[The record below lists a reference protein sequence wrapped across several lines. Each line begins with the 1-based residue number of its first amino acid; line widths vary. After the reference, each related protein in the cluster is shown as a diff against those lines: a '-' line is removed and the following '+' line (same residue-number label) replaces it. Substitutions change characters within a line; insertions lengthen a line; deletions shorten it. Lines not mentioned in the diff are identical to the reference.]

1 MDRTRRNLI
10 GSGCWAL
17 GASLVPSLSSCA
29 PAPTGRQLQL
39 NIASSS
45 LGIHIPCVAAIHEIL
60 PATGRYAVPDVQRV
74 SKLETITQAVLTGS
88 ADLGT
93 GDAISALRAVQA
105 GADLKIIGNC
115 FFNTSL
121 VFVVNGD
128 RVRRDRDLLR
138 KDVTIAV
145 NSEGDFTHVMLALPL
160 RKRGIDVRR
169 ANVITMGGSGS
180 RFRALVAGKI
190 DAAPVHF
197 DQAMALSRLGNY
209 RILIKPWEEFDH
221 FLGEVWIAGSA
232 WLERPENQ
240 RAATDLMKAVT
251 LAFRRAHA
259 DPAWYA
265 RAYRRYGTDIRMR
278 VAADADIERIR
289 LVLADTIKAWPT
301 DMAHRRS
308 VYEEL
313 LPQYQ
318 SVGALASAPDPLGAV
333 ETRYAAQ
340 ALEELQVA

>member
-1 MDRTRRNLI
+1 MDLSRRSLL

-17 GASLVPSLSSCA
+17 GASLLPSLASCA
-29 PAPTGRQLQL
+29 AAPRGRQLRL

-45 LGIHIPCVAAIHEIL
+45 LGIHIPCVAAINEIL
-60 PATGRYAVPDVQRV
+60 PGMGGYAPPQVQRV

-121 VFVVNGD
+121 VFVANGD
-128 RVRRDRDLLR
+128 KIRSDADLLR

-160 RKRGIDVRR
+160 ARRRIDVAR

-197 DQAMALSRLGNY
+197 EQAMTLSRLGNF
-209 RILIKPWEEFDH
+209 RILIEPWKEFDH
-221 FLGEVWIAGSA
+221 FLGEVWIASSA
-232 WLERPENQ
+232 WLAQTENQ
-240 RAATDLMKAVT
+240 RAAVDLMKAVT
-251 LAFRRAHA
+251 LGFRQAHA

-278 VAADADIERIR
+278 VAADDDIETIR
-289 LVLADTIKAWPT
+289 RMLADTIHAWPP
-301 DMAHRRS
+301 DMEHSRS

-313 LPQYQ
+313 LPQYR
-318 SVGALASAPDPLGAV
+318 SVGALAPAPDPLKAV

-340 ALEELQVA
+340 ALQELQSA